1 MRKSKKVLS
10 LLLSA
15 ALLTGALAGCG
26 AKKEES
32 SASPAT
38 SASATKMADSFN
50 YGVYAMSKL
59 DPADKYNGWYAVS
72 YCVGE
77 TLYKLDDD
85 LKVTPWLAKE
95 YKLSDDKLSWT
106 ITLKD
111 NIKFSNG
118 KACDGAAVKACL
130 ERTNEKN
137 ERAKSQ
143 LKIDSITADG
153 NSVTIKTTEPNPT
166 LVNALCDPYA
176 AIIDVTADGDYETK
190 PVGTG
195 PYVVTEYVDKDHC
208 TLAANPSYWDG
219 TPACKT
225 ITVKCITDLDTL
237 SLALQNG
244 EIDAAYGLP
253 YDSLSTFKDDS
264 KFAVSQASTARVFM
278 LYFNL
283 KHDYMNDANF
293 RKAVCMAVGKKS
305 YCETLLSGAG
315 TPTKSAFPSVLAC
328 GDDSKLT
335 DVPDYDIDGAKKLLA
350 DSGYTLENGALMK
363 DGKQVTLKL
372 VTYGRAGLPQSA
384 QALQSA
390 LQTLGVKVDYQQ
402 YDAIEDVLTADQF
415 DICAYS
421 IVTTPTGDPAAF
433 LNLTMGSDGGSNY
446 GHYSNSEVDALLKQL
461 DTEFDTDKRSEDA
474 LKIQQIA
481 LQDSSY
487 CYMFHLN
494 MYMGMKAGVTDI
506 HQSPVDFYQL
516 SKDTAKPAE

>member
-26 AKKEES
+26 AKKEENS
-32 SASPAT
+32 TSPAT

-50 YGVYAMSKL
+50 FGVYNFGKL
-59 DPADKYNGWYAVS
+59 DPADKYNGWSIVRYGI
-72 YCVGE
+72 GE
-77 TLYKLDDD
+77 TLFKLDDS
-85 LKVTPWLAKE
+85 LKVTPWLAKD
-95 YKLSDDKLSWT
+95 YKISDDKLSWT
-106 ITLKD
+106 ITLND

-143 LKIDSITADG
+143 LKLDSITANG
-153 NSVTIKTTEPNPT
+153 NTITIKTTEPNPT
-166 LVNALCDPYA
+166 LVNDLCDPYA
-176 AIIDVTADGDYETK
+176 AIIDVTADGDFETK
-190 PVGTG
+190 PIATG

-208 TLAANPSYWDG
+208 SLAANPNYWDG

-264 KFAVSQASTARVFM
+264 KFSVSQTATARVYM
-278 LYFNL
+278 LFFNL
-283 KHDYMNDANF
+283 KHDYVSDPNF
-293 RKAVCMAVGKKS
+293 RKAVCMCIDKKS
-305 YCETLLSGAG
+305 YSETLLNGAG
-315 TPTKSAFPSVLAC
+315 TPTKSAFPSILAC
-328 GDDSKLT
+328 GDSSKLT

-350 DSGYTLENGALMK
+350 DSGYTLENNALMK
-363 DGKQVTLKL
+363 DGKQVTIKL

-402 YDAIEDVLTADQF
+402 YDAVEDVLTSDQY
-415 DICAYS
+415 DICAYA
-421 IVTTPTGDPAAF
+421 IVTAPTGDPAAF
-433 LNLTMGSDGGSNY
+433 LNLTMGKDGGSNY
-446 GHYSNSEVDALLKQL
+446 GHYSNAEVDSLLKEL
-461 DTEFDTDKRSEDA
+461 DTEFDAEKRSEDA

-481 LQDSSY
+481 LKDSSY
-487 CYMFHLN
+487 SYMFHLN
-494 MYMGMKAGVTDI
+494 MYMAMKAGVTGI
-506 HQSPVDFYQL
+506 HQSPVDYYQIT
-516 SKDTAKPAE
+516 KDTAKPAE